1 MGIPWKKRYIKMKIV
16 LLFFFLM
23 SGVLSMFKRSDVYIE
38 DEKIVGKF
46 RRLLEEYGS
55 QDKDC
60 KCKSDTDEAGGNCQT
75 KYKGIRWCYLEED
88 KHAGCADFSG
98 DPGSYWS
105 WSACYPYKAIS
116 NYYDYDYVDDC
127 ITTESLYHDDNRLVL
142 RNTTVCSVVYNY
154 YSVVD
159 GDYLT
164 ELTGTV
170 GTSYLNQG
178 TKECKCSSFSRGLNG
193 NCQSKYERYYWCYL
207 EPNKHEGCADF
218 HFLPSKRGGGR
229 YWSWSAC
236 YNDDSKP
243 F

>member
-1 MGIPWKKRYIKMKIV
+1 MGGQLKTTIPWRERNTKMKIV
-16 LLFFFLM
+16 LFFFFLM
-23 SGVLSMFKRSDVYIE
+23 SGIRSDLVIE
-38 DEKIVGKF
+38 DKEIVARFG
-46 RRLLEEYGS
+46 RNGS
-55 QDKDC
+55 PDAEC
-60 KCKSDTDEAGGNCQT
+60 KCKSYTDEAGGNCQT
-75 KYKGIRWCYLEED
+75 RYKGIRWCYLEKD
-88 KHAGCADFSG
+88 KHKGCADLSG

-105 WSACYPYKAIS
+105 WSACYPGLIKAIS
-116 NYYDYDYVDDC
+116 DYDYVD
-127 ITTESLYHDDNRLVL
+127 ESLYHDDNL
-142 RNTTVCSVVYNY
+142 TFDYIA
-154 YSVVD
+154 D

-193 NCQSKYERYYWCYL
+193 NCQSKYKGYYWCYL

-229 YWSWSAC
+229 HWSLSAC

-243 F
+243 FNKGR